1 MMHRSRIALYSAWAA
16 FVLLL
21 APFGQ
26 PTHAA
31 EADTASYFMFQAD
44 EFEYRTDDTGGET
57 VNWDAEAWYGGDYRK
72 IRLKTEGEKAV
83 GGHLEDAEAQL
94 LYSRLVSDFMDVQLG
109 LRQDFNPRPRR
120 GYGVIGLRGL
130 APYYIEFDAT
140 AFASEKGRLSGR
152 FEAEYDLMLTQRLIL
167 QPSVEI
173 NAALSGESRRGVGS
187 GVNDIE
193 AGLRLRYELHRKF
206 APYIGVNWE
215 RKFGETADLA
225 TGAGE
230 QKEHLSLLAGVAFWF

>member
-31 EADTASYFMFQAD
+31 EADTASYFIFQAD

-83 GGHLEDAEAQL
+83 GGHLEMRRHGCFVPCQRFYG
-94 LYSRLVSDFMDVQLG
+94 YSAWPAADSI
-109 LRQDFNPRPRR
+109 P
-120 GYGVIGLRGL
+120 
-130 APYYIEFDAT
+130 
-140 AFASEKGRLSGR
+140 GRAR
-152 FEAEYDLMLTQRLIL
+152 AM
-167 QPSVEI
+167 V
-173 NAALSGESRRGVGS
+173 
-187 GVNDIE
+187 
-193 AGLRLRYELHRKF
+193 
-206 APYIGVNWE
+206 
-215 RKFGETADLA
+215 
-225 TGAGE
+225 
-230 QKEHLSLLAGVAFWF
+230 